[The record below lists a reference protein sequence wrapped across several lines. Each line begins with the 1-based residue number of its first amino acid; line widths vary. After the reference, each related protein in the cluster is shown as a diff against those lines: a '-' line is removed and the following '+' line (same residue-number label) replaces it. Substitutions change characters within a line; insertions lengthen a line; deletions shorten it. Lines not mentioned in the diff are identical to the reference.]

1 MNIHILDNGIIKG
14 IRDNNHRVLSR
25 IITQIIDNKDI
36 DSRFYQDIYPF
47 TKNAIRIGI
56 TGPPGAGKSTLI
68 NELIQ
73 LVLDNDKSVGVIA
86 VDPTSPFTGG
96 ALLGDRVRMNKFT
109 WNNNVFIR
117 SMATHGDLG
126 GLAKKAQDVGDI
138 LAASGKDIVIFE
150 TIGVGQGEYDVIK
163 AVDIAVVV
171 LVPES
176 GDEVQLMKAGLIEIA
191 DFFVINKSDRPGATR
206 LATTLKSLL
215 HVNHRKNRLEPPVLN
230 TIANKGGGIDKLYNE
245 IFNHLKLMDDK
256 GILTQKQLDRHRD
269 RVFSLIQNNLLK
281 EFWTSKRL
289 VELEQRT
296 KDVESIKSS
305 AHEIADQI
313 MEDSENE

>member
-1 MNIHILDNGIIKG
+1 MDSSIIKG
-14 IRDNNHRVLSR
+14 IRDNDHRTLSR
-25 IITQIIDNKDI
+25 VITQIIDNIDI
-36 DSRFYQDIYPF
+36 DSRFYQDIYPY

-68 NELIQ
+68 NLLIQ
-73 LVLDNDKSVGVIA
+73 LAIDNNKSVGVVA

-126 GLAKKAQDVGDI
+126 GLAKRAQDVGDI

-150 TIGVGQGEYDVIK
+150 TVGVGQGEYDVIK

-191 DFFVINKSDRPGATR
+191 DFFVINKSDRSGANR

-215 HVNHRKNRLEPPVLN
+215 HNNHSKNRLKPPVLN
-230 TIANKGGGIDKLYNE
+230 TIASKGDGIMELYDG

-256 GILTQKQLDRHRD
+256 NILSNKKLDRHRE
-269 RVFSLIQNNLLK
+269 RVFSLIQNKLLK

-289 VELEQRT
+289 VVLEQRT

-305 AHEIADQI
+305 AHEIAEQI
-313 MEDSENE
+313 MVDSENE

>member
-1 MNIHILDNGIIKG
+1 MDKNIINA
-14 IRDNNHRVLSR
+14 IRDNDHRTLSR
-25 IITQIIDNKDI
+25 TITQIIDNENLDN
-36 DSRFYQDIYPF
+36 RFYQDIYPF
-47 TKNAIRIGI
+47 TQNAVRIGI

-68 NELIQ
+68 NQLIK
-73 LVLDNDKSVGVIA
+73 LVLDDGKSVGVIA

-109 WNNNVFIR
+109 WNDNVFIR
-117 SMATHGDLG
+117 SMGSRGDLG
-126 GLAKKAQDVGDI
+126 GLAKRAQDVGDI

-150 TIGVGQGEYDVIK
+150 TVGVGQGEYDIIK

-191 DFFVINKSDRPGATR
+191 DFFVINKSDRPGGNR
-206 LATTLKSLL
+206 LATILKSLL
-215 HVNHRKNRLEPPVLN
+215 HNDYGKNRLEPPVLN
-230 TIANKGGGIDKLYNE
+230 TIGSKGTGIAELYDGL
-245 IFNHLKLMDDK
+245 FNHLKLMNDK

-269 RVFSLIQNNLLK
+269 RVFSLIQNKLLK

-296 KDVESIKSS
+296 KGVESIKSS
-305 AHEIADQI
+305 AYEIANQI
-313 MEDSENE
+313 MDATKNDKI

>member
-1 MNIHILDNGIIKG
+1 MDKSIIKD
-14 IRDNNHRVLSR
+14 IRDNDHRTLSR
-25 IITQIIDNKDI
+25 VITQIIDNRDI
-36 DSRFYQDIYPF
+36 DSQFYQDIYPY
-47 TKNAIRIGI
+47 TQKAIRIGI

-68 NELIQ
+68 DQLIQ
-73 LVLDNDKSVGVIA
+73 SIIDDKKSVGVIA
-86 VDPTSPFTGG
+86 IDPTSPYTGG

-117 SMATHGDLG
+117 SMGSRGNLG
-126 GLAKKAQDVGDI
+126 GLAKRAQDVGDI

-150 TIGVGQGEYDVIK
+150 TVGVGQGEYDVIK

-191 DFFVINKSDRPGATR
+191 DFFVINKSDRSGANR

-215 HVNHRKNRLEPPVLN
+215 HNNHGKNRLEPPVLN
-230 TIANKGGGIDKLYNE
+230 TVASKGEGIIELYDKL
-245 IFNHLKLMDDK
+245 FKHLNLMDDK
-256 GILTQKQLDRHRD
+256 GIITKKQLDRHRE
-269 RVFSLIQNNLLK
+269 RVFSLIQNKLLK

-289 VELEQRT
+289 VELEQHT

-305 AHEIADQI
+305 AHEIAQQI
-313 MEDSENE
+313 MDATKHD

>member
-1 MNIHILDNGIIKG
+1 MDKSILKD
-14 IRDNNHRVLSR
+14 IRDNDHRTLSR
-25 IITQIIDNKDI
+25 VITQIIDNRDI
-36 DSRFYQDIYPF
+36 DSQFYQDIYPY
-47 TKNAIRIGI
+47 TQKAIRIGI

-68 NELIQ
+68 DQLIQ
-73 LVLDNDKSVGVIA
+73 SIIDDKKSVGVIA
-86 VDPTSPFTGG
+86 IDPTSPYTGG

-117 SMATHGDLG
+117 SMGSRGNLG
-126 GLAKKAQDVGDI
+126 GLAKRAQDVGDI

-150 TIGVGQGEYDVIK
+150 TVGVGQGEYDVIK

-191 DFFVINKSDRPGATR
+191 DFFVINKSDRSGANR

-215 HVNHRKNRLEPPVLN
+215 HNNHGKNRLEPPVLN
-230 TIANKGGGIDKLYNE
+230 TVASKGEGIIELYDKL
-245 IFNHLKLMDDK
+245 FKHLNLMDDK
-256 GILTQKQLDRHRD
+256 GIITKKQLDRHRE
-269 RVFSLIQNNLLK
+269 RVFSLIQNKLLK

-289 VELEQRT
+289 VELEQHT

-305 AHEIADQI
+305 AHEIAQQI
-313 MEDSENE
+313 MDATKHD

>member
-1 MNIHILDNGIIKG
+1 MDKRTLDS
-14 IRDNNHRVLSR
+14 IRKNDHLTLSR
-25 IITQIIDNKDI
+25 VITQIIDNKDI
-36 DSRFYQDIYPF
+36 DSRFYQDIYPY
-47 TKNAIRIGI
+47 TQKAIRIGI

-68 NELIQ
+68 DQMIQ
-73 LVLDNDKSVGVIA
+73 IIIDDKKSVGVIA
-86 VDPTSPFTGG
+86 IDPTSPYTGG

-109 WNNNVFIR
+109 WNDNVFIR
-117 SMATHGDLG
+117 SMGSRGDLG
-126 GLAKKAQDVGDI
+126 GLAKRAQDVGDI

-150 TIGVGQGEYDVIK
+150 TVGVGQGEYDVIK

-191 DFFVINKSDRPGATR
+191 DFFVINKSDRPGANR

-215 HVNHRKNRLEPPVLN
+215 HNSHGKNRLEPPVQN
-230 TIANKGGGIDKLYNE
+230 TIASKGEGIIEFYDEL
-245 IFNHLKLMDDK
+245 FNHLNLMDNK
-256 GILTQKQLDRHRD
+256 GIITQKQLDRHRE
-269 RVFSLIQNNLLK
+269 RVFSLIQNKLLR

-305 AHEIADQI
+305 AHEIAHQLMDATKH
-313 MEDSENE
+313 D

>member
-1 MNIHILDNGIIKG
+1 MNIKIMDKSILKG
-14 IRDNNHRVLSR
+14 IRDNNHRTVSR

-36 DSRFYQDIYPF
+36 DNQFYQDIYPF
-47 TKNAIRIGI
+47 AQQTVRIGI

-68 NELIQ
+68 DHLIQ
-73 LVLDNDKSVGVIA
+73 VAIDNNKSVGVIA
-86 VDPTSPFTGG
+86 IDPTSPYTGG

-109 WNNNVFIR
+109 WNDNVFIR
-117 SMATHGDLG
+117 SMGSRGDLG
-126 GLAKKAQDVGDI
+126 GMAKRAQDVGDI

-150 TIGVGQGEYDVIK
+150 TVGVGQGEYDVIK

-176 GDEVQLMKAGLIEIA
+176 GDEIQLMKAGLIEIA
-191 DFFVINKSDRPGATR
+191 DFFVINKSDRPGGNR
-206 LATTLKSLL
+206 LAATLKSLL
-215 HVNHRKNRLEPPVLN
+215 HNHHGANRLEPPVLN
-230 TIANKGGGIDKLYNE
+230 TIASKGDGTVELYNE

-256 GILTQKQLDRHRD
+256 GILTQKQLNRHRE
-269 RVFSLIQNNLLK
+269 RVFSHIQNKLLR

-305 AHEIADQI
+305 AHEIANQI
-313 MEDSENE
+313 MDATKHD

>member
-1 MNIHILDNGIIKG
+1 MDRSRIKG
-14 IRDNNHRVLSR
+14 IRDNDHRTLSR
-25 IITQIIDNKDI
+25 IITQIINNKDI

-47 TKNAIRIGI
+47 TKNAFRIGI

-68 NELIQ
+68 DQLIK
-73 LVLDNDKSVGVIA
+73 LALDNDKSVGVIA

-96 ALLGDRVRMNKFT
+96 ALLGDRVRMNKFA

-150 TIGVGQGEYDVIK
+150 TVGVGQGEYDVIK

-191 DFFVINKSDRPGATR
+191 DFFVINKSDRPGADR

-215 HVNHRKNRLEPPVLN
+215 HTNHGKNRLEPPVLK
-230 TIANKGGGIDKLYNE
+230 TIASKGDGIMELYDG
-245 IFNHLKLMDDK
+245 IFDHLNSMDNK
-256 GILTQKQLDRHRD
+256 GILTQKQLERHRE
-269 RVFSLIQNNLLK
+269 RVFSLIQDKLLK

-289 VELEQRT
+289 VVLEQRT
-296 KDVESIKSS
+296 KNVESIKSS
-305 AHEIADQI
+305 AHEIAKQI
-313 MEDSENE
+313 MDATKNE